1 MTWRPI
7 PLAAWVLYALGIVA
21 LVVVSLSLGGG
32 ETTPSRWALVWLP
45 VTLLAA
51 ASLVASR
58 R

>member
-1 MTWRPI
+1 MTRRPV
-7 PLAAWVLYALGIVA
+7 PPAAWALYSLGIVA
-21 LVVVSLSLGGG
+21 LLAVSLSLG
-32 ETTPSRWALVWLP
+32 ERKTTPSRWAMVSLP

>member
-7 PLAAWVLYALGIVA
+7 PLAAWGLYALGIVA
-21 LVVVSLSLGGG
+21 LLAVSLSLGGG
-32 ETTPSRWALVWLP
+32 ETTPSRWALVSLP
-45 VTLLAA
+45 VALLAA